1 MFKHFR
7 VGDWVVYRKSKHSPH
22 PGPRAA
28 NVNPARSGDLYAY
41 TVDKFWVVREVL
53 ADGSVVVETRKHKR
67 HVVAAGDPCL
77 RKASLWQRWRFR
89 NRFQAIVGGQA
100 QVERDAQERADRES
114 AGASAERSRDQVS
127 R

>member
-1 MFKHFR
+1 MFRHFR

-28 NVNPARSGDLYAY
+28 NVSPARSGDLYAY

-53 ADGSVVVETRKHKR
+53 ADGSVVVETRKQKR
-67 HVVAAGDPCL
+67 HVVSPGDPCL
-77 RKASLWQRWRFR
+77 RKANLWQRWRFR

-100 QVERDAQERADRES
+100 QAERDALEKANRETSGS
-114 AGASAERSRDQVS
+114 AIASTDDQLSR
-127 R
+127 